1 MNNAY
6 TLIFA
11 LAPIAFMVWRSFNS
25 QPRATVQRKP
35 GTVKFARRIED
46 CMRAPFAQERLLR
59 RAS

>member
-11 LAPIAFMVWRSFNS
+11 LAPVAFLVWRSFTG
-25 QPRATVQRKP
+25 QPRATAQRKP
-35 GTVKFARRIED
+35 YTVKIARRIED

-59 RAS
+59 RAN